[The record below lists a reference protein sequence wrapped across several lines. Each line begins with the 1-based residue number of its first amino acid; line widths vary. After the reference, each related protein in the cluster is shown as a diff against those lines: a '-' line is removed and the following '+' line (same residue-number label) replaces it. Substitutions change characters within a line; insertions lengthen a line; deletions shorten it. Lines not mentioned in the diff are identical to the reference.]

1 MHIQK
6 SISRNINQKY
16 AEFPNGIHKI
26 FEYNIF
32 QDVINGT
39 VRSYADLTAYNFNG
53 YQDDGRQ
60 IDDYGFSIPKSELD
74 LDSTITDP
82 YKQIEQ
88 AVYTYLIAHDARYAN
103 GTIVETEEEQ

>member
-6 SISRNINQKY
+6 SISRDMNQKY

-26 FEYNIF
+26 FEFSIY
-32 QDVINGT
+32 QDVVNGT
-39 VRSYADLTAYNFNG
+39 VRSYADLTSYNYNG

-60 IDDYGFSIPKSELD
+60 IDDYGFSIPKTELE

-82 YKQIEQ
+82 YKQIED
-88 AVYTYLIAHDARYAN
+88 AVYTYLITHDSRYAN
-103 GTIVETEEEQ
+103 GTIVETEQQQ

>member
-6 SISRNINQKY
+6 SISRNMNQKY

-26 FEYNIF
+26 FEFSIYE
-32 QDVINGT
+32 DMVNGT
-39 VRSYADLTAYNFNG
+39 VRSYADLSAYNFNG
-53 YQDDGRQ
+53 YHDDGRL
-60 IDDYGFSIPKSELD
+60 IDDYGFSNPKSELE

-88 AVYTYLIAHDARYAN
+88 ALYTYLIAHDARYIN
-103 GTIVETEEEQ
+103 GIIVETEQQQ